1 MQLLL
6 IHAAVKA
13 DAGSDS
19 LRDIQLLFTRS
30 RNTLPEEGYL
40 LNFMLRT

>member
-1 MQLLL
+1 MKHVLSLTLFL

-19 LRDIQLLFTRS
+19 LRDTQLLFTRS
-30 RNTLPEEGYL
+30 SNTFSEGVYL
-40 LNFMLRT
+40 L